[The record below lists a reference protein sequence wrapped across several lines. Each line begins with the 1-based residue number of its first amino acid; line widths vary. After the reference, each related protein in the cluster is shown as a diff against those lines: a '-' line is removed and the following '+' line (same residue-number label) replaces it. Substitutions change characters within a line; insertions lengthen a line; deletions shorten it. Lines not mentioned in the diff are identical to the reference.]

1 MPAQA
6 QPLSGLPAAQ
16 ESAVIIHKGGTH
28 DHSTY
33 VNHGRHDRL
42 NRGGPSI
49 MDAEMMK
56 PAPSPRASDDHV
68 DTRPTVDLSALPL
81 LLAVP
86 RAARLLGISRSA
98 AYRLAETGEL
108 PVRRLGGRIYV
119 VTAKL
124 LDLVEAA

>member
-1 MPAQA
+1 MDTEMTRTVPR
-6 QPLSGLPAAQ
+6 PRSSGDDATPD
-16 ESAVIIHKGGTH
+16 T
-28 DHSTY
+28 
-33 VNHGRHDRL
+33 
-42 NRGGPSI
+42 GP
-49 MDAEMMK
+49 
-56 PAPSPRASDDHV
+56 
-68 DTRPTVDLSALPL
+68 TLDLATLPL

-124 LDLVEAA
+124 MDLVDAA